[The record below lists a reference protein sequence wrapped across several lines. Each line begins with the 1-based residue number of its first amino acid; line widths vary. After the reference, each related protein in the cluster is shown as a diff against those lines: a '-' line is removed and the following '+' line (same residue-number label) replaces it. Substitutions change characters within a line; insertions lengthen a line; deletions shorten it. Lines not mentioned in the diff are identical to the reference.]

1 MDHVRPMRRWGRE
14 MRISRTVLWVGLWAL
29 GSLLL
34 VSPSFAS
41 AQIRQT
47 VDAEMIQSVM
57 PAADSFSA
65 KAGLPPVY
73 TAYGTGAD
81 GSPGSVI
88 GYVHLTANV
97 PPFQYGYSSR
107 IDVLVG
113 MDLAGRLTGMH
124 VVNYRESLTSSRG
137 DFLRGAGLAEQVVG
151 KHIGESFQVGRDL
164 DGVSGATISARAMFR
179 GVRNSA
185 RRVALAHLQPDE
197 STARVT
203 AGALED
209 LTWLQLISTGFI
221 RRMSIERFNAEGL
234 DLFFA
239 YMGDEA
245 LGGLLIG
252 LVRYQDVSERVY
264 GLVGDDLVG
273 DDHVMFLGIDGGAV
287 AGFRSNRLSIGQGG
301 EVYPVPS
308 RRVTFLGTPYE
319 GKAAGQVQYTLI
331 MRIDDAV
338 DVEQPFTVVYD
349 DGVNA
354 PSTTEYAVPEGVL
367 AAVRERAAAAELV
380 AAERDAA
387 EPGAEEAAAAGSAAV
402 GSAAVGSAAVGSGAV
417 GSVVVEPAV
426 VEPAVSAD
434 GSSASGDVL
443 GSAPLRAGAID
454 SASAES
460 VESEALAA
468 EPVDAEA
475 VASAASDASS
485 PPPGLTVPE
494 GTLDLSL
501 DGPPQGIPELD
512 FSNFE
517 DFEDET
523 ALSRLLLETRWAPVI
538 RLVLLLGLVLYAFF
552 TKSGRVGGVTLGV
565 TLIYLGFFDG
575 GFLSVSH
582 ITSGII
588 VGPGVYLR
596 DMALLFMVGFTVVTT
611 LLFGRVFCGFLCP
624 FGALQDFITRAVP
637 RRLRR
642 SLPQRIHDRAIYVKY
657 GILLLIV
664 GLAAAPAQVSVYQ
677 YFEPFGTVFYLSS
690 SPLLWSIAGGFLVA
704 SAVVP
709 RFYCRYACP
718 LGAALG
724 VASFLSIFRI
734 RRVEQCGPCK
744 VCEHACPTG
753 AIRGPEIDF
762 KECVRCNICET
773 KLLTKAG
780 VCRHSMEF
788 VQARLVRL
796 KTTAR

>member
-29 GSLLL
+29 GCLLL
-34 VSPSFAS
+34 VTPSFAS

-73 TAYGTGAD
+73 TAYGTDAD

-88 GYVHLTANV
+88 GYVYLTANV

-113 MDLAGRLTGMH
+113 IDLVGRLTGMH
-124 VVNYRESLTSSRG
+124 VVNYRESLTSSHG
-137 DFLRGAGLAEQVVG
+137 DFLRGPGLQEQVVG

-164 DGVSGATISARAMFR
+164 DGVSGASISARAMFR

-239 YMGDEA
+239 YIGDEA
-245 LGGLLIG
+245 LGGLLMG

-264 GLVGDDLVG
+264 GLVGDD
-273 DDHVMFLGIDGGAV
+273 HVMFVGIDGGAV
-287 AGFRSNRLSIGQGG
+287 AGFRSNGLSIGQEG

-308 RRVTFLGTPYE
+308 RLVTFLGTPYE

-331 MRIDDAV
+331 MRMDDAV
-338 DVEQPFTVVYD
+338 DLEQPFTVVYD
-349 DGVNA
+349 DGANA
-354 PSTTEYAVPEGVL
+354 PSTTEYAVPEEVL

-387 EPGAEEAAAAGSAAV
+387 EPGAEEAAAAGSNAVGLAAV
-402 GSAAVGSAAVGSGAV
+402 GS
-417 GSVVVEPAV
+417 AV

-434 GSSASGDVL
+434 GSSPSRDVL
-443 GSAPLRAGAID
+443 GSVPLRAGAID

-468 EPVDAEA
+468 EPVAPEA
-475 VASAASDASS
+475 VAAAASDASS

-517 DFEDET
+517 DLEDET

-552 TKSGRVGGVTLGV
+552 AKSARVGGVTLGV

-596 DMALLFMVGFTVVTT
+596 DMVLLFMVGFTVVTT

-624 FGALQDFITRAVP
+624 FGALQDFITRIVP
-637 RRLRR
+637 VRLRR

-734 RRVEQCGPCK
+734 RRVEQCHPCK

-780 VCRHSMEF
+780 VCRHSLEF

>member
-1 MDHVRPMRRWGRE
+1 M
-14 MRISRTVLWVGLWAL
+14 
-29 GSLLL
+29 
-34 VSPSFAS
+34 
-41 AQIRQT
+41 
-47 VDAEMIQSVM
+47 
-57 PAADSFSA
+57 
-65 KAGLPPVY
+65 Y
-73 TAYGTGAD
+73 
-81 GSPGSVI
+81 
-88 GYVHLTANV
+88 LTANV

-124 VVNYRESLTSSRG
+124 VVNYRESLSSSRG
-137 DFLRGAGLAEQVVG
+137 DFLRGPGLQEQVVG

-164 DGVSGATISARAMFR
+164 DGVSGASISARAMFR

-239 YMGDEA
+239 YIGDEA
-245 LGGLLIG
+245 LGGLLMG
-252 LVRYQDVSERVY
+252 LVRYQDVSQRVD
-264 GLVGDDLVG
+264 GLIG
-273 DDHVMFLGIDGGAV
+273 DDHVMFVGIDGSAV
-287 AGFRSNRLSIGQGG
+287 AGFRSNGLSIRQGG

-319 GKAAGQVQYTLI
+319 GKVAGQVQYTLI

-338 DVEQPFTVVYD
+338 DLEQPFTVVYD
-349 DGVNA
+349 DGANA

-387 EPGAEEAAAAGSAAV
+387 EPGAEEAAAAGSAVV
-402 GSAAVGSAAVGSGAV
+402 GSAAVGSAAVGS
-417 GSVVVEPAV
+417 AV

-434 GSSASGDVL
+434 GSSTASGDVL
-443 GSAPLRAGAID
+443 GSDPLRAGAID

-468 EPVDAEA
+468 EPVAAEPVAAEPVAAEA
-475 VASAASDASS
+475 VAAAASDASS

-494 GTLDLSL
+494 GALDLSL

-523 ALSRLLLETRWAPVI
+523 ALSRLLLETRWASVI

-552 TKSGRVGGVTLGV
+552 AKGGRVGGVTLGV

-624 FGALQDFITRAVP
+624 FGALQDFITRIVP
-637 RRLRR
+637 RRLQRR
-642 SLPQRIHDRAIYVKY
+642 VPQRIHDRAIYVKY

-664 GLAAAPAQVSVYQ
+664 GLAAAPAQISVYQ

-734 RRVEQCGPCK
+734 RRVEQCAPCK
-744 VCEHACPTG
+744 VCEFACPTG
-753 AIRGPEIDF
+753 AIRRPEIDF

-780 VCRHSMEF
+780 VCRHSMGY
-788 VQARLVRL
+788 VQARLVQL